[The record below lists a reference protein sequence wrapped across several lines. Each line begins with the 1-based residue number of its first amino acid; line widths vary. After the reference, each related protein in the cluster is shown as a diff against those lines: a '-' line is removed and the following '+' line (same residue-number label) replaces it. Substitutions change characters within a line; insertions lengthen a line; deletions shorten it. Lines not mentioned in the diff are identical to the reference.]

1 MSNQFRQAFQNMAKR
16 VQETGAGGGGGPRRA
31 AEGLAKSITALAGA
45 SVLGYTAYQSVYT
58 VQGGHRAVVFNR
70 FLGMKDTIYSEGL
83 NVVIP
88 WVERPIVWDIR
99 TRPVNLQTL
108 TGSQDLQMVTI
119 AIRILHKPDP
129 NHLVWL
135 YRRVGLNYDERVLP
149 SIMNECAKAVVA

>member
-1 MSNQFRQAFQNMAKR
+1 MR
-16 VQETGAGGGGGPRRA
+16 
-31 AEGLAKSITALAGA
+31 L
-45 SVLGYTAYQSVYT
+45 
-58 VQGGHRAVVFNR
+58 VFSR

-83 NVVIP
+83 NFVVP

-99 TRPVNLQTL
+99 TRPVNVQTL